1 MAVEV
6 MMIGA
11 GVTTN
16 TADCQYWH
24 PYQDSLL
31 LSLLVPDDGDTVMS
45 TTSVANPTTTLLIS
59 PILKLS
65 QFLNFL
71 HMVNFFPRKMQKTYF
86 HKPLFWFT
94 SEL

>member
-16 TADCQYWH
+16 TADCQYCH
-24 PYQDSLL
+24 PCQDSLL
-31 LSLLVPDDGDTVMS
+31 LSPLVPDDGDSIAMSMS

-59 PILKLS
+59 PILNLR

-71 HMVNFFPRKMQKTYF
+71 HMVSFFHRKMQKTQTF
-86 HKPLFWFT
+86 GLV
-94 SEL
+94 